1 LKKNDERDAENINIG
16 DIEVDLDQ
24 KGGVGGLNEDV
35 DENIE
40 GDDEDDETSQYK
52 LETGSLSGRQLMQ

>member
-1 LKKNDERDAENINIG
+1 MKKNDERDAENVNIG

-24 KGGVGGLNEDV
+24 KGGEGGLNEDV

-40 GDDEDDETSQYK
+40 GDDEDDETS
-52 LETGSLSGRQLMQ
+52 

>member
-1 LKKNDERDAENINIG
+1 MKKNDERDAENINIG